1 MLRKSSKSAV
11 AFPRVSRHH
20 HRVKV
25 LFHAAVAVS
34 AFFLCFSARHARAD
48 ETHVE
53 IAGKA
58 FYGNLGV
65 GLLGVGLEGAY
76 FPSPHY
82 GFGGAVSAFVVD
94 NGADPHY
101 SENGTLDDGIAAFAF
116 AEGDLLPG
124 WVTPYAR
131 LGLGLGRLE
140 RFYDSDIEYGLD
152 FVGELSGG
160 VAVRGGPVVLR
171 LAVTP
176 SLYGS
181 DLFLAYSAS
190 LGGRF

>member
-1 MLRKSSKSAV
+1 M
-11 AFPRVSRHH
+11 VSLHH
-20 HRVKV
+20 HMVKV
-25 LFHAAVAVS
+25 FLHTAAVVS
-34 AFFLCFSARHARAD
+34 AFLLCLTARQARAD
-48 ETHVE
+48 DAKIE

-58 FYGNLGV
+58 TYGDVGI

-82 GFGGAVSAFVVD
+82 GFGGALSAFVGD
-94 NGADPHY
+94 NGADPYY
-101 SENGTLDDGIAAFAF
+101 SENGTLDDGIAALAF
-116 AEGDLLPG
+116 AEGDLLRG

-131 LGLGLGRLE
+131 LGLGLGRLN
-140 RFYDSDIEYGLD
+140 RFYDYDTEYEID

-171 LAVTP
+171 LAITP
-176 SLYGS
+176 SLYGT
-181 DLFLAYSAS
+181 DPFVAYSAS

>member
-1 MLRKSSKSAV
+1 
-11 AFPRVSRHH
+11 
-20 HRVKV
+20 VKV
-25 LFHAAVAVS
+25 FFHAAVVS
-34 AFFLCFSARHARAD
+34 AFVIGFSARQAKAD
-48 ETHVE
+48 EAAVE
-53 IAGKA
+53 IAAKA
-58 FYGNLGV
+58 FYGDLGV

-94 NGADPHY
+94 NGADPYY

-116 AEGDLLPG
+116 AEGDLLRG

-131 LGLGLGRLE
+131 LGLGFGRLD
-140 RFYDSDIEYGLD
+140 RFYDSDTELEVD

-181 DLFLAYSAS
+181 DLFLAYGVS
-190 LGGRF
+190 LGARF